1 MQKQPFLSSAQHG
14 NSFPPVNG
22 KSVAASYLPQLFLT
36 VWGQVK
42 TLSQRRR
49 TTYLSAAWVHS
60 SSQSSL
66 GRRGELRAI
75 LPVPTLQG
83 CSRAICCKVWERM
96 GCFVVSMPLMF
107 TGLGNRELRK
117 GNCAQGT
124 LSLDIHLS
132 WPWSFSCVSVTQ
144 GHIPMTLSFQGCEEN
159 KLVQCIHSEIRY
171 PLAWRIQ

>member
-36 VWGQVK
+36 VWGQVR

-124 LSLDIHLS
+124 FKSWYPFVLALILFLCVCNTGAYSYDIIL
-132 WPWSFSCVSVTQ
+132 P
-144 GHIPMTLSFQGCEEN
+144 GL
-159 KLVQCIHSEIRY
+159 
-171 PLAWRIQ
+171 WRK